1 VLEQSGFE
9 MCVIPGVALVGS
21 DDELRSVL
29 GGECETKLGTEDLL
43 HSGFKYVAL
52 RW

>member
-9 MCVIPGVALVGS
+9 MCAIPGVALVGS

-43 HSGFKYVAL
+43 HPGFKCVAL